1 MRRLL
6 ALPLAAC
13 ALTFAAPAGAA
24 EQAAP
29 AAAVRLNEVERGFW
43 VGSSV
48 GAVFY
53 PSLPGA
59 GAASGSGALV
69 GVELGYDVLRQL
81 QIGAVV
87 WGQAVGA
94 AADYK
99 GVTDVGTD
107 PKGARGDF
115 ESVLA
120 GATVRIAPFRFRDD
134 NGVDRT
140 YVYLRVAGGVAL
152 SRPVGVVGDGFW
164 GAVGPGIEYFTRLRH
179 FSVGLEVN
187 GMAMKTDEGE
197 AFGFAVLPN
206 LKYSF

>member
-1 MRRLL
+1 MRPVL
-6 ALPLAAC
+6 ALLLAAC

-24 EQAAP
+24 EQGAP
-29 AAAVRLNEVERGFW
+29 NAVRLDEVERGFW

-53 PSLPGA
+53 PKLPGA
-59 GAASGSGALV
+59 GGGAGSGALI
-69 GVELGYDVLRQL
+69 GVELGYDVLRSL
-81 QIGAVV
+81 QVGALV
-87 WGQAVGA
+87 WGQAIGA

-99 GVTDVGTD
+99 GVTDVAAD
-107 PKGARGDF
+107 PKAARGDF

-120 GATVRIAPFRFRDD
+120 GATIRWAPFRFRDD

-140 YVYLRVAGGVAL
+140 YLYLRLAGGAAF
-152 SRPVGVVGDGFW
+152 SRPVGVMGDGLW
-164 GAVGPGIEYFTRLRH
+164 AAVGPGIEYFTRLRH

-187 GMAMKTDEGE
+187 GMGMQTDEGE
-197 AFGFAVLPN
+197 AIGFAVLPH